1 MCFSHFTN
9 LLQNRRGPVDAPQ
22 KPTQAISIVL
32 NSIAIYAAAPAPAGM
47 FIRFFNRQAA

>member
-1 MCFSHFTN
+1 MYFSHFAN

-32 NSIAIYAAAPAPAGM
+32 NSTAIYAAPAPAGM